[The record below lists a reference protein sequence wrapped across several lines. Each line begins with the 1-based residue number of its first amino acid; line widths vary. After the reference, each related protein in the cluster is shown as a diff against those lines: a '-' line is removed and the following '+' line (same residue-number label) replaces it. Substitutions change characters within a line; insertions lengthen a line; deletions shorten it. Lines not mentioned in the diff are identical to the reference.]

1 MKILDSWIRDMPQQF
16 QGKQNIEVLFRAF
29 ARQLEEVN
37 TVLAEINDNTDIETA
52 SGVNLDHVGDIACL
66 SRKDALEILRK
77 KHNTE
82 ISDDLYRSVLRYKV
96 LKNTSECTY
105 EDIMQSIRLLWDT
118 DKIRYYED
126 PARPATIMILFPMTD
141 IDEPD
146 WTVGRVLAIKPA
158 GVAMIYAASYLISM
172 YLSAMEKANLQSILL
187 NYKFPFFD
195 FLRLDGTWLLDGSKL
210 LMGAVVPMGIGIA
223 YTVKM
228 LIPEEA
234 DASVVIRKNY
244 RTFDGSWKLDGSYLL
259 NSEIRK
265 EAI

>member
-1 MKILDSWIRDMPQQF
+1 
-16 QGKQNIEVLFRAF
+16 
-29 ARQLEEVN
+29 
-37 TVLAEINDNTDIETA
+37 
-52 SGVNLDHVGDIACL
+52 
-66 SRKDALEILRK
+66 
-77 KHNTE
+77 
-82 ISDDLYRSVLRYKV
+82 
-96 LKNTSECTY
+96 
-105 EDIMQSIRLLWDT
+105 
-118 DKIRYYED
+118 
-126 PARPATIMILFPMTD
+126 
-141 IDEPD
+141 
-146 WTVGRVLAIKPA
+146 
-158 GVAMIYAASYLISM
+158 
-172 YLSAMEKANLQSILL
+172 MEKANLQSILL